1 MTIQISIIGL
11 GRIGTSLGL
20 ALREHKTE
28 IVRVGHDIDMKTARQ
43 AEKMGAVDRVDI
55 NLPNAVRGADL
66 VILALPV
73 DQLRSTLEAIV
84 PDLREGCVVMDTSPT
99 KQAMIAWAEELLP
112 PDRFYVGLT
121 PVLSAHY
128 LEDGEVGIDGAQAD
142 LFKDGMM
149 AVVAPPQI
157 NEGALKMANDLS
169 RLVGATPMFS
179 DPMEIDG
186 LMATAHLLPKLMAA
200 ALLRAT
206 LDQPGWRESRKLA
219 GPAYAQATH
228 AVKQAFGGADLAAE
242 ALHNRGNAIRLI
254 DDAIRALEDIRGA
267 IDAGGEESLAKDLG
281 RLQDGRDQWVKA
293 RQTREWQK
301 EDLPAGEIPDTG
313 GIMDRLLGI
322 RRPKAR
328 S

>member
-20 ALREHKTE
+20 ALRERKAE
-28 IVRVGHDIDMKTARQ
+28 IMRVGHDIDLKTARQ
-43 AEKMGAVDRVDI
+43 AEKLGAVDQIEI
-55 NLPNAVRGADL
+55 NLPDAVRGADL

-73 DQLRSTLEAIV
+73 DQLRPTLEVII

-99 KQAMIAWAEELLP
+99 KQAMIAWAEKLLP

-128 LEDGEVGIDGAQAD
+128 LEDGDVGIDGAQAD

-149 AVVAPPQI
+149 AIVAPP
-157 NEGALKMANDLS
+157 NTNDGALKMANDLS

-179 DPMEIDG
+179 DPTEIDG
-186 LMATAHLLPKLMAA
+186 LMATAHLLPELMAA

-206 LDQPGWRESRKLA
+206 LNQPGWRESRKLA
-219 GPAYAQATH
+219 GPAYAHATH
-228 AVKQAFGGADLAAE
+228 AIQQAFGGADLAAE
-242 ALHNRGNAIRLI
+242 ALNNRGNAIRLI
-254 DDAIRALEDIRGA
+254 DDAIQALEGIRST
-267 IDAGGEESLAKDLG
+267 IDAGSEDTLAKDLG
-281 RLQDGRDQWVKA
+281 QLRDGRAQWVKA

-301 EDLPAGEIPDTG
+301 EELPAGEIPDTG
-313 GIMDRLLGI
+313 GIVDRLFGI
-322 RRPKAR
+322 RRPKKR
-328 S
+328 L